1 MKNKLFI
8 IANWKCNPTTQKEA
22 ERLFGAVEKGVK
34 SIKGIEIVICPPY
47 PYISNLLPCR
57 PAGKSQISN
66 LKLGGQDLFW
76 EKEGAYTGEV
86 SGAMLKGLGCK
97 YVIIGHSERRKYFGE
112 TNEMVNKKLLA
123 ALKARLKPVLCV
135 GEKEEEEMSLIV
147 KSQLIEGLE
156 SINRAQMRDLTIAY
170 EPVWAIGTGN
180 PCQPDDAMKAELF
193 IRQTL
198 SKLYSRKLAEEISIL
213 YGGSV
218 NSKIAANYIK
228 EAKMNGLLVGGAS
241 LDGAEFVKIVKQVK
255 VL

>member
-1 MKNKLFI
+1 MRNKLFI
-8 IANWKCNPTTQKEA
+8 IGNWKMNPQTLAEA
-22 ERLFGAVEKGVK
+22 EGLFDTIEKGTK
-34 SIKGIEIVICPPY
+34 SIKDIEIVICPPFVY
-47 PYISNLLPCR
+47 LKELNPSFRSLAP
-57 PAGKSQISN
+57 K

-76 EKEGAYTGEV
+76 EKEGAYTGEI
-86 SGAMLKGLGCK
+86 SGSMLKSLGCK

-135 GEKEEEEMSLIV
+135 GEKEEEEMSLVV

-198 SKLYSRKLAEEISIL
+198 SKLYNRKLAEGISIL

-218 NSKIAANYIK
+218 NSKIAADYIK
-228 EAKMNGLLVGGAS
+228 EAKMNGLLAGGAS
-241 LDGAEFVKIVKQVK
+241 LDGAEFVKIIKQIVE
-255 VL
+255 L